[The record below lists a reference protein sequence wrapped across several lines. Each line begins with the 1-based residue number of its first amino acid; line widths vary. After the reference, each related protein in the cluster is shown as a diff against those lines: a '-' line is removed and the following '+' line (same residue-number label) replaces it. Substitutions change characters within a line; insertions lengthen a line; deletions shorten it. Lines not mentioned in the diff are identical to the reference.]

1 MWKYPLI
8 KKNIRTRFYG
18 WFVFV
23 LKHISIISLMEWCY
37 IHTEVGLDPVYIKNM
52 LTECEYDFSYMQLL
66 RNNNFHGSSFVE
78 GG

>member
-1 MWKYPLI
+1 MK
-8 KKNIRTRFYG
+8 
-18 WFVFV
+18 
-23 LKHISIISLMEWCY
+23 ISIDKKKILERDFTVDLFLFWNISVLYHLWWCY

-66 RNNNFHGSSFVE
+66 RNNNFHGSSFVD